1 MAHFPISEEQ
11 EASLVSLQVHKETPE
26 VVFAKHEGGK
36 LSVYLHLFYCQI
48 SHKTE
53 AMLLHKSTV

>member
-1 MAHFPISEEQ
+1 M
-11 EASLVSLQVHKETPE
+11 SLQVRKETPE
-26 VVFAKHEGGK
+26 VVFAKREGGK
-36 LSVYLHLFYCQI
+36 LSVYPHLFYCQI